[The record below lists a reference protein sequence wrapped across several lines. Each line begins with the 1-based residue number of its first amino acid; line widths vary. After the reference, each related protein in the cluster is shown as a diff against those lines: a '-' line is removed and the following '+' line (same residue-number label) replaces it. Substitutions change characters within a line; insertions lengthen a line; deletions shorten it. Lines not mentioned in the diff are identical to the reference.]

1 MGSFRDVH
9 SGYER
14 RFSSEDCSY
23 KKWTENVHDE
33 VLLWYVGCKCAC
45 GSVFVICS
53 RQTMRMCIRKH
64 FLHSLPPGAE
74 SGIATDR
81 IRLAALRLNTPGAPQ
96 TPSKSCHHFERTE
109 SFRML
114 ISVVWG
120 PTLHL
125 FLVAR
130 PSSYGLGTPLPQSG
144 SRRRRW
150 GGGGVGG
157 NNTAWSR

>member
-1 MGSFRDVH
+1 M
-9 SGYER
+9 
-14 RFSSEDCSY
+14 
-23 KKWTENVHDE
+23 HDE

-144 SRRRRW
+144 S
-150 GGGGVGG
+150 GSTGSVVKVLYGSVSVHMCMC
-157 NNTAWSR
+157 TCF